1 MIAVM
6 IPALNEE
13 ASVAVLVHPAKQ
25 LPHVTE
31 VIVVDDKSL
40 DKTVEVA
47 RNAGATIITS
57 TKLGKVASR
66 KDGVLAAKNE
76 IVAFLEN

>member
-1 MIAVM
+1 MIAVI

-13 ASVAVLVHPAKQ
+13 ASVAVLVHPEKQ

-47 RNAGATIITS
+47 RNAGPTIITS
-57 TKLGKVASR
+57 TKLGKVASMN
-66 KDGVLAAKNE
+66 DGVLVAKNA